1 MMKGDTSAVLLSSKA
16 PGNEPSEQKVSPL
29 VGRIFT
35 EIISA
40 PSTIADHGARICVRD
55 CSPLTDII

>member
-1 MMKGDTSAVLLSSKA
+1 MRFGMMKGGTSAVLFKRKV
-16 PGNEPSEQKVSPL
+16 PGNESSEQKVSPP

-40 PSTIADHGARICVRD
+40 PSTIADHGARTCVVIAR
-55 CSPLTDII
+55 L